1 MCISSQSISQSL
13 QLRLCPLGQMSNT
26 PSAFA
31 GPASVSGLGNRSPH
45 SASGIPAC
53 LRPDPIHPR
62 IPWKKQ
68 RFFWGMLWH
77 YRDLTYDLTLC
88 TQTVHTLCCLLEM
101 CTGEYTFSP
110 FPAHCKAVVKH
121 HAHNAKVAQHTLTV
135 TNPSAQSS
143 HAKSPLPL
151 ACFRNSPILLLLL
164 YSAQA
169 TVSLSK

>member
-1 MCISSQSISQSL
+1 MCISVLHFTKLAAETLSIGANV
-13 QLRLCPLGQMSNT
+13 RY
-26 PSAFA
+26 
-31 GPASVSGLGNRSPH
+31 SVSFRWPS
-45 SASGIPAC
+45 
-53 LRPDPIHPR
+53 
-62 IPWKKQ
+62 Q
-68 RFFWGMLWH
+68 RFRSRKSLATLSFWNSCLPQGPMDPMRRH
-77 YRDLTYDLTLC
+77 RDLTSCMILHC
-88 TQTVHTLCCLLEM
+88 AHIVHILCCHLEM